1 MELYAFSFV
10 EKPVVD
16 YSVPGTLEKEID
28 YWEKFLTNPKAIGT
42 WGSMHDFYVHGYVR
56 AGGMQFQP
64 VNDNGVDWTEV
75 MVQDGCGMWY
85 TRHIPSTDPE
95 IIEKF
100 LETYELKNSEDQ
112 KINWFVKPEIHTLE
126 AFS

>member
-10 EKPVVD
+10 AKPAAD
-16 YSVPGTLEKEID
+16 YSVPGTLEKEIA
-28 YWEKFLTNPKAIGT
+28 YWEKFLTDKTKIGT
-42 WGSMHDFYVHGYVR
+42 YGTLRDFYVHGYVR

-85 TRHIPSTDPE
+85 TRYIPSTDPK

-100 LETYELKNSEDQ
+100 LEAYELNNSEDQ
-112 KINWFVKPEIHTLE
+112 QISWFVKPEVHTLVR
-126 AFS
+126 FS